1 MARYTDSIKSISTV
15 INFNKYS
22 DLRVSIFVRN
32 GGTNCMC
39 QSDAIQCSIL
49 QLSILKWKI
58 NICLCSIGTHDEF
71 HKTLSLSLFLSCVWE
86 RNWNFLGTFHV
97 ALPVTRTP
105 RRNVTTVQ
113 YRIPNAAALLFEINV
128 IIRVKPYTQRC
139 EN

>member
-71 HKTLSLSLFLSCVWE
+71 HETLSLSLSKL
-86 RNWNFLGTFHV
+86 RLGTKLEFFGNISRGAACHTH
-97 ALPVTRTP
+97 AETRCD
-105 RRNVTTVQ
+105 NSA
-113 YRIPNAAALLFEINV
+113 ISNS
-128 IIRVKPYTQRC
+128 
-139 EN
+139 